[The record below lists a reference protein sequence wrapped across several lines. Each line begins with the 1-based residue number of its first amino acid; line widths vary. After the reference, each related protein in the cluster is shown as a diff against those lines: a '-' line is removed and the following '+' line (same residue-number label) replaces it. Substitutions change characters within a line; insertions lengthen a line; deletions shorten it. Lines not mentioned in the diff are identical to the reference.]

1 MGKII
6 SHTGWT
12 AIKNFDKIV
21 VFSLTLVCLSSNVN
35 RMPVATRNINVVLLP
50 RFNMMTLTAVIEPL
64 RIANYLSTD
73 ELFKWTL
80 HSPEPG
86 TITASNGMQCECTA
100 LPDAKS
106 AGDTVAL
113 FGSWGAENYE
123 NKALDHWL
131 KRQARAG
138 AVLIGVEL
146 GVYALARAGVL
157 AKSHVTTHW
166 CWKSGFEESFPRLN
180 VCEQLYC
187 IDRNIIT
194 CAGGT
199 AGLDMMLQ
207 LISTEYSE
215 QLAVEISNQILL
227 CPWRP
232 PESPQRAAAG
242 SSYKDIH
249 PNVREAMRVLEEN
262 IEEPCSIPELCNTL
276 NVSQRSLERLFVRDT
291 GCTIVQFS
299 KLLRLQFARV
309 LLASTQMS
317 VREVSVASGFNSLS
331 YFSQCFIRMFGKRPS
346 EYRQAW
352 PDNEP
357 APSWPGTAY
366 SFIEQSTRNLDC
378 STG

>member
-1 MGKII
+1 MQVCPVTNKPR
-6 SHTGWT
+6 
-12 AIKNFDKIV
+12 
-21 VFSLTLVCLSSNVN
+21 SLS
-35 RMPVATRNINVVLLP
+35 IVLLP
-50 RFNMMTLTAVIEPL
+50 RFNMMTLTTVIEPL

-73 ELFKWTL
+73 ELFTWQY

-86 TITASNGMQCECTA
+86 IVHASNGMQCNCA
-100 LPDAKS
+100 PLPVHDQS
-106 AGDTVAL
+106 ADIIAV
-113 FGSWGAENYE
+113 FGSWGAESYQHDE
-123 NKALDHWL
+123 LERWL
-131 KRQARAG
+131 KQQGRSQAI
-138 AVLIGVEL
+138 LIGVEL
-146 GVYALARAGVL
+146 GVYSLARAGVL

-166 CWKSGFEESFPRLN
+166 CWKSGFEERFPRLN

-194 CAGGT
+194 CAGGS

-207 LISTEYSE
+207 LITNEYSE
-215 QLAVEISNQILL
+215 QLAVEISNQLLL

-232 PESPQRAAAG
+232 PESPQRAATG
-242 SSYKDIH
+242 SICKDIH
-249 PNVREAMRVLEEN
+249 PSVREAMRLLEEN
-262 IEEPCSIPELCNTL
+262 IEEPCSIPELCKML

-317 VREVSVASGFNSLS
+317 VREVSVACGFNSLS
-331 YFSQCFIRMFGKRPS
+331 YFSQCFNRIFGKRPS

-352 PDNEP
+352 PENEP

-366 SFIEQSTRNLDC
+366 SFIRQSTD
-378 STG
+378 SAPGATA